1 MKITE
6 LSLKKPVAV
15 TVLMLS
21 VYVLGVLSL
30 FTMPVNLLPTVV
42 YPLVRININW
52 RGATPEDIENQ
63 IADVVEQKIS
73 TVDNLDYISATC
85 MDGAYELLVYFDFR
99 ADRDVAYQDV
109 ISKMGIVRKNLP
121 KDADEPTIFKADPS
135 QLPIMDLLVTSESWD
150 VTKLRTWVQN
160 YLNLLFVSVTGT
172 AGTEMSGGVKREI
185 RVLAD
190 PYKMQAKGVSADL
203 LARRLK
209 DENVELSGG
218 RVTTGRKEFLVRTRA
233 EFADVEEIKNTV
245 ISTDK
250 YGKTVYV
257 KDVAEVKD
265 TGDIQRVKTKL
276 NSKEGVKLSIFKQV
290 AANTLDVEAAIKQRL
305 KEIQPLLPPGIRIA
319 PIYTQGSY
327 IRAANNGVRDAAL
340 IAMLLVVLVTWF
352 FLGTWKRTLVII
364 LSMPVSMLITFFC
377 MKTLGFSFNIFSLGG
392 LILAITIILDD
403 SVIVL
408 ENITRHQEEELA
420 TGGARRAPAALIALA
435 TNEVSQALLFAV
447 LTFVALFLPFLLV
460 PGLAT
465 LLFRE
470 LIIIVSIAVFS
481 SRIVSITVTP
491 LLVKL
496 LHEEARAGAGRP
508 FGEDLIEKLRAKYS
522 ATLIWALG
530 KKKQVMWATALFFV
544 AGLFSF
550 GQVGREFL
558 PKADDGQIT
567 IKVKMPSGS
576 SMQETEKALL
586 NIEKK
591 VKTLP
596 FVKTYF
602 TLAGGRIWG
611 LLTYEIANEGE
622 VAIQLVPKGERD
634 TDTDEYLEKYAEEI
648 QQSARYPG
656 AKIKVFHTKMKGI
669 LPIGDYDVEVELY
682 APKTMDIND
691 LYALASKTL
700 GEIKEIKG
708 LSALDISIDV
718 SKPEYQLILN
728 RARAADLGFS
738 ALQAAELVK
747 TYVDGKIA
755 ANYKDGGY
763 YYPIR
768 LVVDEAAIGGKE
780 DIANMPVLSPRN
792 LPVYL
797 RDLGRLVYSVGP
809 VEIQRKDQ
817 MRLIKVTASVTGA
830 DVGKTTDQVY
840 KKVGTMSFPPGVYVR
855 AGGQAKM
862 MKDNFKALASV
873 LVLAL
878 FFAYIILAI
887 QFESFLWPALILVR
901 IPLSLIGISL
911 ALLLT
916 SSALGITVIIGI
928 LILAGIEV
936 LHGVVLLTFIQELI
950 AEGLPLEKAVVEG
963 AVLRMRPILM
973 TFFVGIMGLL
983 PLALGIGEGTELLK
997 PMAIAVIGGLL
1008 FSMYLTFYFMP
1019 AAFTLLMERK
1029 AARTPSRANI

>member
-1 MKITE
+1 MKITD
-6 LSLKKPVAV
+6 LSLKKPVSV
-15 TVLMLS
+15 IMLMLS
-21 VYVLGVLSL
+21 AYVLGIMALL
-30 FTMPVNLLPTVV
+30 TLPVNLLPDIV
-42 YPLVRININW
+42 YPLVKVNINW

-63 IADVVEQKIS
+63 IADLVEQKVA
-73 TVDNLDYISATC
+73 TVDDLDYISSTC
-85 MDGAYELLVYFDFR
+85 MDGAYELLVNFDFR

-109 ISKMGIVRKNLP
+109 VAKMGIVRKNLP
-121 KDADEPTIFKADPS
+121 RDADEPTIIKADPS
-135 QLPIMDLLVTSESWD
+135 QLPVVDLLVTSEAWD
-150 VTKLRTWVQN
+150 VVRLRTWVDN
-160 YLNLLFVSVTGT
+160 YLNLLFTSVPGA
-172 AGTEMSGGVKREI
+172 AGTDVSGGVKREI

-190 PYKMQAKGVSADL
+190 PFKMQAKGVNADL

-218 RVTTGRKEFLVRTRA
+218 RVTTGRKEFLVRTKA

-245 ISTDK
+245 VTTDK
-250 YGKTVYV
+250 YGKTVYI

-265 TGDIQRVKTKL
+265 GGDIQRIKTKL

-305 KEIQPLLPPGIRIA
+305 KEIQPLLPPGIKLA
-319 PIYTQGSY
+319 PIYTQGAY
-327 IRAANNGVRDAAL
+327 ISAANTGVRDAAL

-377 MKTLGFSFNIFSLGG
+377 MKVLGFSFNIFSLGG

-408 ENITRHQEEELA
+408 ENITRHQENELEA
-420 TGGARRAPAALIALA
+420 GGARRPAQELIALA

-496 LHEEARAGAGRP
+496 LHEQAQAGAGRP
-508 FGEDLIEKLRAKYS
+508 FGEELLEKLKAKYR
-522 ATLIWALG
+522 ATLLWALA
-530 KKKQVMWATALFFV
+530 KKKQVMWATALLFA

-550 GQVGREFL
+550 GLVGREFL

-576 SMQETEKALL
+576 SMRETEKALS

-591 VKTLP
+591 VKELP
-596 FVKTYF
+596 GVDRYF
-602 TLAGGRIWG
+602 SIAGGRVWG
-611 LLTYEIANEGE
+611 LVTYELSNEGQ
-622 VAIQLVPKGERD
+622 VDVYLVPRDERPLD
-634 TDTDEYLEKYAEEI
+634 TDAYIAKYGAEL
-648 QQSARYPG
+648 QQSAQYPG
-656 AKIKVFHTKMKGI
+656 AKVNVFHTKMKGI
-669 LPIGDYDVEVELY
+669 RQEGEYDVEVELY
-682 APKTMDIND
+682 APKTMSIND
-691 LYALASKTL
+691 LYALATKTL

-817 MRLIKVTASVTGA
+817 MRLIKVTASVVGA

-840 KKVGTMSFPPGVYVR
+840 KKVGTMVFPPGVYVR

-862 MKDNFKALASV
+862 MADNFKALASV

-916 SSALGITVIIGI
+916 GSALGITVIIGV

-950 AEGLPLEKAVVEG
+950 ADGMPLEKAVVEG

-983 PLALGIGEGTELLK
+983 PLALGLGEGTELLK

-1008 FSMYLTFYFMP
+1008 FSIYLTFYFMP
-1019 AAFTLLMERK
+1019 AAYVALMEMKTRYGK
-1029 AARTPSRANI
+1029 TEG

>member
-1 MKITE
+1 MKITD
-6 LSLKKPVAV
+6 LSLKKPVSV
-15 TVLMLS
+15 IMLMLS
-21 VYVLGVLSL
+21 AYVLGIMALL
-30 FTMPVNLLPTVV
+30 TLPVNLLPDIV
-42 YPLVRININW
+42 YPLVKVNINW

-63 IADVVEQKIS
+63 IADLVEQKVA
-73 TVDNLDYISATC
+73 TVDDLDYISSTC
-85 MDGAYELLVYFDFR
+85 MDGAYELLVNFDFR

-109 ISKMGIVRKNLP
+109 VAKMGIVRKNLP
-121 KDADEPTIFKADPS
+121 RDADEPTIIKADPS
-135 QLPIMDLLVTSESWD
+135 QLPVVDLLVTSEAWD
-150 VTKLRTWVQN
+150 VVRLRTWVDN
-160 YLNLLFVSVTGT
+160 YLNLLFTSVPGA
-172 AGTEMSGGVKREI
+172 AGTDVSGGVKREI

-190 PYKMQAKGVSADL
+190 PFKMQAKGVNADL

-218 RVTTGRKEFLVRTRA
+218 RVTTGRKEFLVRTKA

-245 ISTDK
+245 VTTDK
-250 YGKTVYV
+250 YGKTVYI

-265 TGDIQRVKTKL
+265 GGDIQRIKTKL

-377 MKTLGFSFNIFSLGG
+377 MKVLGFSFNIFSLGG

-408 ENITRHQEEELA
+408 ENITRHQENELEA
-420 TGGARRAPAALIALA
+420 GGARRPAQELIALA

-496 LHEEARAGAGRP
+496 LHEQAQAGAGRP
-508 FGEDLIEKLRAKYS
+508 FGEELLEKLKAKYR
-522 ATLIWALG
+522 ATLLWALA
-530 KKKQVMWATALFFV
+530 KKKQVMWATALLFA

-550 GQVGREFL
+550 GLVGREFL

-576 SMQETEKALL
+576 SMRETEKALS

-591 VKTLP
+591 VKELP
-596 FVKTYF
+596 GVDRYF
-602 TLAGGRIWG
+602 SIAGGRVWG
-611 LLTYEIANEGE
+611 LVTYELSNEGQ
-622 VAIQLVPKGERD
+622 VDVYLVPRDERPLD
-634 TDTDEYLEKYAEEI
+634 TDAYIAKYGAEL
-648 QQSARYPG
+648 QQSAQYPG
-656 AKIKVFHTKMKGI
+656 AKVNVFHTKMKGI
-669 LPIGDYDVEVELY
+669 RQEGEYDVEVELY
-682 APKTMDIND
+682 APKTMSIND
-691 LYALASKTL
+691 LYALATKTL

-718 SKPEYQLILN
+718 TKPEYQLILN

-817 MRLIKVTASVTGA
+817 MRLIKVTASVVGA

-840 KKVGTMSFPPGVYVR
+840 KKVGTMVFPPGVYVR

-862 MKDNFKALASV
+862 MADNFKALASV

-916 SSALGITVIIGI
+916 GSALGITVIIGV

-950 AEGLPLEKAVVEG
+950 ADGMPLEKAVVEG

-983 PLALGIGEGTELLK
+983 PLALGLGEGTELLK

-1008 FSMYLTFYFMP
+1008 FSIYLTFYFMP
-1019 AAFTLLMERK
+1019 AAYVALMEMKTRYGK
-1029 AARTPSRANI
+1029 TEG

>member
-1 MKITE
+1 MKITD
-6 LSLKKPVAV
+6 LSLKKPVSV
-15 TVLMLS
+15 IMLMLS
-21 VYVLGVLSL
+21 AYVLGIMALL
-30 FTMPVNLLPTVV
+30 TLPVNLLPDIV
-42 YPLVRININW
+42 YPLVKVNINW

-63 IADVVEQKIS
+63 IADLVEQKVA
-73 TVDNLDYISATC
+73 TVDDLDYISSTC
-85 MDGAYELLVYFDFR
+85 MDGAYELLVNFDFR

-109 ISKMGIVRKNLP
+109 VAKMGIVRKNLP
-121 KDADEPTIFKADPS
+121 RDADEPTIIKADPS
-135 QLPIMDLLVTSESWD
+135 QLPVVDLLVTSEAWD
-150 VTKLRTWVQN
+150 VVRLRTWVDN
-160 YLNLLFVSVTGT
+160 YLNLLFTSVPGA
-172 AGTEMSGGVKREI
+172 AGTDVSGGVKREI

-190 PYKMQAKGVSADL
+190 PFKMQAKGVNADL

-218 RVTTGRKEFLVRTRA
+218 RVTTGRKEFLVRTKA

-245 ISTDK
+245 VTTDK
-250 YGKTVYV
+250 YGKTVYI

-265 TGDIQRVKTKL
+265 GGDIQRIKTKL

-305 KEIQPLLPPGIRIA
+305 KEIQPLLPPGIKLA
-319 PIYTQGSY
+319 PIYTQGAY
-327 IRAANNGVRDAAL
+327 ISAANTGVRDAAL

-377 MKTLGFSFNIFSLGG
+377 MKVLGFSFNIFSLGG

-408 ENITRHQEEELA
+408 ENITRHQESELEA
-420 TGGARRAPAALIALA
+420 GGARRPAQELIALA

-496 LHEEARAGAGRP
+496 LHEQAQAGAGRP
-508 FGEDLIEKLRAKYS
+508 FGEQLLEKLKNKYR
-522 ATLIWALG
+522 ATLLWALA
-530 KKKQVMWATALFFV
+530 KKKQVMWATALLFA

-576 SMQETEKALL
+576 SMRETEKALS

-591 VKTLP
+591 VKELP
-596 FVKTYF
+596 GVDRYF
-602 TLAGGRIWG
+602 SIAGGRVWG
-611 LLTYEIANEGE
+611 LVTYELSNEGQ
-622 VAIQLVPKGERD
+622 VDVYLVPRDERPLD
-634 TDTDEYLEKYAEEI
+634 TDAYIAKYGAEL
-648 QQSARYPG
+648 QQSAQYPG
-656 AKIKVFHTKMKGI
+656 AKVNVFHTKMKGI
-669 LPIGDYDVEVELY
+669 RQEGEYDVEVELY
-682 APKTMDIND
+682 APKTMSIND
-691 LYALASKTL
+691 LYALATKTL

-728 RARAADLGFS
+728 RASAADLGFS
-738 ALQAAELVK
+738 AAQAADLVK

-755 ANYKDGGY
+755 SNYKDGGY

-768 LVVDEAAIGGKE
+768 LVVDEASIGGKE

-817 MRLIKVTASVTGA
+817 MRLIKVTASVVGA

-862 MKDNFKALASV
+862 MADNFKALASV

-916 SSALGITVIIGI
+916 GSALGITVIIGV

-950 AEGLPLEKAVVEG
+950 ADGMPLEKAVVEG

-983 PLALGIGEGTELLK
+983 PLALGLGEGTELLK

-1008 FSMYLTFYFMP
+1008 FSIYLTFYFMP
-1019 AAFTLLMERK
+1019 AAYVALMEMKTRYGK
-1029 AARTPSRANI
+1029 SEG

>member
-1 MKITE
+1 
-6 LSLKKPVAV
+6 
-15 TVLMLS
+15 
-21 VYVLGVLSL
+21 
-30 FTMPVNLLPTVV
+30 
-42 YPLVRININW
+42 
-52 RGATPEDIENQ
+52 
-63 IADVVEQKIS
+63 
-73 TVDNLDYISATC
+73 
-85 MDGAYELLVYFDFR
+85 
-99 ADRDVAYQDV
+99 
-109 ISKMGIVRKNLP
+109 
-121 KDADEPTIFKADPS
+121 
-135 QLPIMDLLVTSESWD
+135 
-150 VTKLRTWVQN
+150 
-160 YLNLLFVSVTGT
+160 
-172 AGTEMSGGVKREI
+172 
-185 RVLAD
+185 
-190 PYKMQAKGVSADL
+190 
-203 LARRLK
+203 
-209 DENVELSGG
+209 
-218 RVTTGRKEFLVRTRA
+218 
-233 EFADVEEIKNTV
+233 
-245 ISTDK
+245 
-250 YGKTVYV
+250 
-257 KDVAEVKD
+257 
-265 TGDIQRVKTKL
+265 
-276 NSKEGVKLSIFKQV
+276 
-290 AANTLDVEAAIKQRL
+290 
-305 KEIQPLLPPGIRIA
+305 
-319 PIYTQGSY
+319 
-327 IRAANNGVRDAAL
+327 
-340 IAMLLVVLVTWF
+340 
-352 FLGTWKRTLVII
+352 
-364 LSMPVSMLITFFC
+364 
-377 MKTLGFSFNIFSLGG
+377 
-392 LILAITIILDD
+392 
-403 SVIVL
+403 
-408 ENITRHQEEELA
+408 
-420 TGGARRAPAALIALA
+420 
-435 TNEVSQALLFAV
+435 
-447 LTFVALFLPFLLV
+447 
-460 PGLAT
+460 
-465 LLFRE
+465 
-470 LIIIVSIAVFS
+470 
-481 SRIVSITVTP
+481 
-491 LLVKL
+491 
-496 LHEEARAGAGRP
+496 
-508 FGEDLIEKLRAKYS
+508 
-522 ATLIWALG
+522 
-530 KKKQVMWATALFFV
+530 
-544 AGLFSF
+544 
-550 GQVGREFL
+550 
-558 PKADDGQIT
+558 
-567 IKVKMPSGS
+567 
-576 SMQETEKALL
+576 
-586 NIEKK
+586 
-591 VKTLP
+591 
-596 FVKTYF
+596 TYF

-738 ALQAAELVK
+738 ALQAADLVK

-755 ANYKDGGY
+755 SNYKDGGY

-768 LVVDEAAIGGKE
+768 LVVDEASIGGKE

-873 LVLAL
+873 LLLAL

>member
-1 MKITE
+1 MKITD
-6 LSLKKPVAV
+6 LSLKKPVSV
-15 TVLMLS
+15 IMLMLS
-21 VYVLGVLSL
+21 AYVLGIMALL
-30 FTMPVNLLPTVV
+30 TLPVNLLPDIV
-42 YPLVRININW
+42 YPLVKVNINW

-63 IADVVEQKIS
+63 IADLVEQKVA
-73 TVDNLDYISATC
+73 TVDDLDYISSTC
-85 MDGAYELLVYFDFR
+85 MDGAYELLVNFDFR

-109 ISKMGIVRKNLP
+109 VAKMGIVRKNLP
-121 KDADEPTIFKADPS
+121 RDADEPTIIKADPS
-135 QLPIMDLLVTSESWD
+135 QLPVVDLLVTSEAWD
-150 VTKLRTWVQN
+150 VVRLRTWVDN
-160 YLNLLFVSVTGT
+160 YLNLLFTSVPGA
-172 AGTEMSGGVKREI
+172 AGTDVSGGVKREI

-190 PYKMQAKGVSADL
+190 PFKMQAKGVNADL

-218 RVTTGRKEFLVRTRA
+218 RVTTGRKEFLVRTKA

-245 ISTDK
+245 VTTDK
-250 YGKTVYV
+250 YGKTVYI

-265 TGDIQRVKTKL
+265 GGDIQRIKTKL

-305 KEIQPLLPPGIRIA
+305 KEIQPLLPPGIKLA
-319 PIYTQGSY
+319 PIYTQGAY
-327 IRAANNGVRDAAL
+327 ISAANTGVRDAAL

-377 MKTLGFSFNIFSLGG
+377 MKVLGFSFNIFSLGG

-408 ENITRHQEEELA
+408 ENITRHQENELEA
-420 TGGARRAPAALIALA
+420 GGARRPAQELIALA

-496 LHEEARAGAGRP
+496 LHEQAQAGAGRP
-508 FGEDLIEKLRAKYS
+508 FGEELLEKLKAKYR
-522 ATLIWALG
+522 ATLLWALA
-530 KKKQVMWATALFFV
+530 KKKQVMWATALLFA

-550 GQVGREFL
+550 GLVGREFL

-576 SMQETEKALL
+576 SMRETEKALS

-591 VKTLP
+591 VKELP
-596 FVKTYF
+596 GVDRYF
-602 TLAGGRIWG
+602 SIAGGRVWG
-611 LLTYEIANEGE
+611 LVTYELSNEGQ
-622 VAIQLVPKGERD
+622 VDVYLVPRDERPLD
-634 TDTDEYLEKYAEEI
+634 TDAYIAKYGAEL
-648 QQSARYPG
+648 QQSAQYPG
-656 AKIKVFHTKMKGI
+656 AKVNVFHTKMKGI
-669 LPIGDYDVEVELY
+669 RQEGEYDVEVELY
-682 APKTMDIND
+682 APKTMSIND
-691 LYALASKTL
+691 LYALATKTL

-718 SKPEYQLILN
+718 TKPEYQLILN

-738 ALQAAELVK
+738 ALQAADLVK

-755 ANYKDGGY
+755 SNYKDGGY

-768 LVVDEAAIGGKE
+768 LVVDEASIGGKE

-916 SSALGITVIIGI
+916 GSALGITVIIGV

-950 AEGLPLEKAVVEG
+950 ADGMPLEKAVVEG

-983 PLALGIGEGTELLK
+983 PLALGLGEGTELLK

-1008 FSMYLTFYFMP
+1008 FSIYLTFYFMP
-1019 AAFTLLMERK
+1019 AAYVALMEMKTRYGK
-1029 AARTPSRANI
+1029 TEG

>member
-1 MKITE
+1 MKITD
-6 LSLKKPVAV
+6 LSLKKPVSV
-15 TVLMLS
+15 IMLMLS
-21 VYVLGVLSL
+21 AYVLGIMALL
-30 FTMPVNLLPTVV
+30 TLPVNLLPDIV
-42 YPLVRININW
+42 YPLVKVNINW

-63 IADVVEQKIS
+63 IADLVEQKVA
-73 TVDNLDYISATC
+73 TVDDLDYISSTC
-85 MDGAYELLVYFDFR
+85 MDGAYELLVNFDFR

-109 ISKMGIVRKNLP
+109 VAKMGIVRKNLP
-121 KDADEPTIFKADPS
+121 RDADEPTIIKADPS
-135 QLPIMDLLVTSESWD
+135 QLPVVDLLVTSEAWD
-150 VTKLRTWVQN
+150 VVRLRTWVDN
-160 YLNLLFVSVTGT
+160 YLNLLFTSVPGA
-172 AGTEMSGGVKREI
+172 AGTDVSGGVKREI

-190 PYKMQAKGVSADL
+190 PFKMQAKGVNADL

-218 RVTTGRKEFLVRTRA
+218 RVTTGRKEFLVRTKA

-245 ISTDK
+245 VTTDK
-250 YGKTVYV
+250 YGKTVYI

-265 TGDIQRVKTKL
+265 GGDIQRIKTKL

-305 KEIQPLLPPGIRIA
+305 KEIQPLLPPGIKLA
-319 PIYTQGSY
+319 PIYTQGAY
-327 IRAANNGVRDAAL
+327 ISAANTGVRDAAL

-377 MKTLGFSFNIFSLGG
+377 MKVLGFSFNIFSLGG

-408 ENITRHQEEELA
+408 ENITRHQENELEA
-420 TGGARRAPAALIALA
+420 GGARRPAQELIALA

-496 LHEEARAGAGRP
+496 LHEQAQAGAGRP
-508 FGEDLIEKLRAKYS
+508 FGEELLEKLKAKYR
-522 ATLIWALG
+522 ATLLWALA
-530 KKKQVMWATALFFV
+530 KKKQVMWATALLFA

-550 GQVGREFL
+550 GLVGREFL

-576 SMQETEKALL
+576 SMRETEKALS

-591 VKTLP
+591 VKELP
-596 FVKTYF
+596 GVDRYF
-602 TLAGGRIWG
+602 SIAGGRVWG
-611 LLTYEIANEGE
+611 LVTYELSNEGQ
-622 VAIQLVPKGERD
+622 VDVYLVPRDERPLD
-634 TDTDEYLEKYAEEI
+634 TDAYIAKYGAEL
-648 QQSARYPG
+648 QQSAQYPG
-656 AKIKVFHTKMKGI
+656 AKVNVFHTKMKGI
-669 LPIGDYDVEVELY
+669 RQEGEYDVEVELY
-682 APKTMDIND
+682 APKTMSIND
-691 LYALASKTL
+691 LYALATKTL

-718 SKPEYQLILN
+718 TKPEYQLILN

-916 SSALGITVIIGI
+916 GSALGITVIIGV

-950 AEGLPLEKAVVEG
+950 ADGMPLEKAVVEG

-983 PLALGIGEGTELLK
+983 PLALGLGEGTELLK

-1008 FSMYLTFYFMP
+1008 FSIYLTFYFMP
-1019 AAFTLLMERK
+1019 AAYVALMEMKTRYGK
-1029 AARTPSRANI
+1029 TEG

>member
-6 LSLKKPVAV
+6 LSLNKPVSV
-15 TVLMLS
+15 IVLTLS
-21 VYVLGVLSL
+21 VYVLGVLAL

-42 YPLVRININW
+42 YPLVKVNISW
-52 RGATPEDIENQ
+52 RGATPEDVENQ
-63 IADVVEQKIS
+63 IAEVVEQKVA

-85 MDGAYELLVYFDFR
+85 MDGAYELLVYFDFN

-109 ISKMGIVRKNLP
+109 MAKMGIVRKSLP
-121 KDADEPTIFKADPS
+121 KDADEPTIIKADPS
-135 QLPIMDLLVTSESWD
+135 QMPVMDLLITSDGWD
-150 VTKLRTWVQN
+150 AVKLRTWAQN
-160 YLNLLFVSVTGT
+160 YLTPLFVSVPGT
-172 AGTEMSGGVKREI
+172 AGTDISGGIKREI
-185 RVLAD
+185 RVLAY
-190 PYKMQAKGVSADL
+190 PYKMQAKGVNADL
-203 LARRLK
+203 LARRLQ
-209 DENVELSGG
+209 DENIELSGG
-218 RVTTGRKEFLVRTRA
+218 RVTTGRKEFLVRTKA

-245 ISTDK
+245 VSTDK

-257 KDVAEVKD
+257 KDIAEVKD
-265 TGDIQRVKTKL
+265 TGDIQRIKTKL
-276 NSKEGVKLSIFKQV
+276 NSREGVKLSIFKQV
-290 AANTLDVEAAIKQRL
+290 AANTLDVEAAIRARI
-305 KEIQPLLPPGIRIA
+305 KEIQPLIPPGVKISE
-319 PIYTQGSY
+319 IYTQGAY
-327 IRAANNGVRDAAL
+327 IRGANQGVRDAAL
-340 IAMLLVVLVTWF
+340 IAMVLVVLVTWF
-352 FLGTWKRTLVII
+352 FLGTWKRTLVIM

-377 MKTLGFSFNIFSLGG
+377 MKVSGFSFNIFSLGG

-408 ENITRHQEEELA
+408 ENITRHQENALEKKAE
-420 TGGARRAPAALIALA
+420 ARQTPQSLIALA
-435 TNEVSQALLFAV
+435 TNEVSRALLFAV

-481 SRIVSITVTP
+481 SRIVSITLTP

-496 LHEEARAGAGRP
+496 FHEEALTGAGRP
-508 FGEDLIEKLRAKYS
+508 FGEELLEKLKAKYR
-522 ATLIWALG
+522 ATLLAALAR
-530 KKKQVMWATALFFV
+530 KKQIMWATALLFA

-558 PKADDGQIT
+558 PNADDGQIT
-567 IKVKMPSGS
+567 VKVKMPSGS
-576 SMQETEKALL
+576 SMLETEKALS
-586 NIEKK
+586 NIEQK
-591 VKTLP
+591 VKALP
-596 FVKTYF
+596 FVSTYF
-602 TLAGGRIWG
+602 TVAGGRVWG
-611 LLTYEIANEGE
+611 LVTYELANEGE
-622 VAIQLVPKGERD
+622 VDIQLVPKGKRNIG
-634 TDTDEYLEKYAEEI
+634 TDDYLKKYGEEI
-648 QQSARYPG
+648 QKSAQSPG
-656 AKIKVFHTKMKGI
+656 ARIKVFHTKMKGI
-669 LPIGDYDVEVELY
+669 MQTGDYDVEVELY
-682 APKTMDIND
+682 APKTLDIND
-691 LYALASKTL
+691 LYALAVKTQA
-700 GEIKEIKG
+700 GIKDIKG
-708 LSALDISIDV
+708 LTALDISIDV

-728 RARAADLGFS
+728 RAKAADLGFS
-738 ALQAAELVK
+738 AAQAADLVK

-755 ANYKDGGY
+755 SKYKDGGY

-768 LVVDEAAIGGKE
+768 LVVDEASIGGKE

-797 RDLGRLVYSVGP
+797 RDLGKLVYSIGP

-817 MRLIKVTASVTGA
+817 MRLIKVTASVIGA
-830 DVGKTTDQVY
+830 DVGRTTDQVY
-840 KKVGTMSFPPGVYVR
+840 KKVGGMSFPAGIYVK

-862 MKDNFKALASV
+862 MKDNFRALAAV
-873 LVLAL
+873 LLLAM

-887 QFESFLWPALILVR
+887 QFESFLWPALILAR

-916 SSALGITVIIGI
+916 GSALGVTVMIGI
-928 LILAGIEV
+928 LILSGIEI

-950 AEGLPLEKAVVEG
+950 AEGMPLEKAVVEG

-973 TFFVGIMGLL
+973 TFFVGIMGLV

-1019 AAFTLLMERK
+1019 AAYVALMEMKTRYGK
-1029 AARTPSRANI
+1029 TEG

>member
-1 MKITE
+1 MKITD
-6 LSLKKPVAV
+6 LSLKKPVSV
-15 TVLMLS
+15 IMLMLS
-21 VYVLGVLSL
+21 AYVLGIMALL
-30 FTMPVNLLPTVV
+30 TLPVNLLPDIV
-42 YPLVRININW
+42 YPLVKVNINW

-63 IADVVEQKIS
+63 IADLVEQKVA
-73 TVDNLDYISATC
+73 TVDDLDYISSTC
-85 MDGAYELLVYFDFR
+85 MDGAYELLVNFDFR

-109 ISKMGIVRKNLP
+109 VAKMGIVRKNLP
-121 KDADEPTIFKADPS
+121 RDADEPTIIKADPS
-135 QLPIMDLLVTSESWD
+135 QLPVVDLLVTSEAWD
-150 VTKLRTWVQN
+150 VVRLRTWVDN
-160 YLNLLFVSVTGT
+160 YLNLLFTSVPGA
-172 AGTEMSGGVKREI
+172 AGTDVSGGVKREI

-190 PYKMQAKGVSADL
+190 PFKMQAKGVNADL

-218 RVTTGRKEFLVRTRA
+218 RVTTGRKEFLVRTKA

-245 ISTDK
+245 VTTDK
-250 YGKTVYV
+250 YGKTVYI

-265 TGDIQRVKTKL
+265 GGDIQRIKTKL

-305 KEIQPLLPPGIRIA
+305 KEIQPLLPPGIKLA
-319 PIYTQGSY
+319 PIYTQGAY
-327 IRAANNGVRDAAL
+327 ISAANTGVRDAAL

-377 MKTLGFSFNIFSLGG
+377 MKVLGFSFNIFSLGG

-408 ENITRHQEEELA
+408 ENITRHQENELEA
-420 TGGARRAPAALIALA
+420 GGARRPAQELIALA

-496 LHEEARAGAGRP
+496 LHEQAQAGAGRP
-508 FGEDLIEKLRAKYS
+508 FGEELLEKLKAKYR
-522 ATLIWALG
+522 ATLLWALA
-530 KKKQVMWATALFFV
+530 KKKQVMWATALLFA

-550 GQVGREFL
+550 GLVGREFL

-576 SMQETEKALL
+576 SMRETEKALS

-591 VKTLP
+591 VKELP
-596 FVKTYF
+596 GVDRYF
-602 TLAGGRIWG
+602 SIAGGRVWG
-611 LLTYEIANEGE
+611 LVTYELSNEGQ
-622 VAIQLVPKGERD
+622 VDVYLVPRDERPLD
-634 TDTDEYLEKYAEEI
+634 TDAYIAKYGAEL
-648 QQSARYPG
+648 QQSAQYPG
-656 AKIKVFHTKMKGI
+656 AKVNVFHTKMKGI
-669 LPIGDYDVEVELY
+669 RQEGEYDVEVELY
-682 APKTMDIND
+682 APKTMSIND
-691 LYALASKTL
+691 LYALATKTL

-718 SKPEYQLILN
+718 TKPEYQLILN

-817 MRLIKVTASVTGA
+817 MRLIKVTASVVGA

-840 KKVGTMSFPPGVYVR
+840 KKVGTMVFPPGVYVR

-862 MKDNFKALASV
+862 MADNFKALASV

-916 SSALGITVIIGI
+916 GSALGITVIIGV

-950 AEGLPLEKAVVEG
+950 ADGMPLEKAVVEG

-983 PLALGIGEGTELLK
+983 PLALGLGEGTELLK

-1008 FSMYLTFYFMP
+1008 FSIYLTFYFMP
-1019 AAFTLLMERK
+1019 AAYVALMEMKTRYGK
-1029 AARTPSRANI
+1029 TEG